1 MHNEKKLTFCLSWQ
15 SIFTY
20 IIVGIMYVTVWT
32 LTFSIFFTKLQPIGM
47 IVSIFLLIAPCLIL
61 IFLIHREQR
70 QKVVLNAR
78 GVSQWQS
85 KTLQKQLD
93 YSNVQR
99 IIILLEPRKVSM
111 RKTTIIFDNGTY
123 VERCPIPQKQTT
135 SYVFMEYSKKR
146 LNAIQRYTADKLPIC
161 EIKVVL

>member
-61 IFLIHREQR
+61 TFLIHREQR

-123 VERCPIPQKQTT
+123 VERCPIPQKQ
-135 SYVFMEYSKKR
+135 R
-146 LNAIQRYTADKLPIC
+146 P
-161 EIKVVL
+161 